1 MAAIQGA
8 GAAGAEAGSTA
19 MGRIVLASLV
29 GTTIEFY
36 DFYIFGTAAALVF
49 GPMFFPKSAPETQ
62 ALNAYL
68 TFGIA
73 FLARPVGS
81 FLFGHFGD
89 RIGRKSALVATML
102 MMGLATTLIGAL
114 PGYATAGVLAPWLLA
129 ALRFLQGVGLGGE
142 WGGAA
147 LIATEN
153 APDGRRA
160 WFGMFP
166 QLGPPIGFFIATG
179 LFLALLIGFGEAAFV
194 DWAWRVP
201 FLASAILVAI
211 GLYVRVALEETPA
224 FKAAMALDKRIA
236 VPLGAVLRD
245 YWRPLI
251 QGSLAIVV
259 CYALFYIATVYM
271 IGYGVR
277 SLGLSRVSLLEML
290 CVAIVFMAVATPVS
304 AALADRVG
312 RRPVLL
318 VSAVI
323 AAAVG
328 LMMPALLAQGP
339 GGVLAFLSLALGAMG
354 LTFAPLG
361 ALLPELFPTEVR
373 YTGAASAYNLGGILG
388 ASLAPSLAQLLEAAG
403 GIAWVGYYIAV
414 AAAISFLAILSM
426 RETARRPRGWLTLD
440 RRGHACLRGSDL
452 LDDRLRF
459 APAGLKRK
467 RAVMAELVDA
477 LA

>member
-1 MAAIQGA
+1 MAAIEGA
-8 GAAGAEAGSTA
+8 GTARAEAGRTA

-73 FLARPVGS
+73 FLARPFGS

-114 PGYATAGVLAPWLLA
+114 PGYSTAGVLAPWLLA

-251 QGSLAIVV
+251 LGSLAIVV
-259 CYALFYIATVYM
+259 CYALFYISTVYM

-290 CVAIVFMAVATPVS
+290 CVAIVFMAVATPIS

-339 GGVLAFLSLALGAMG
+339 GGVLAFLSLALGVMG

-426 RETARRPRGWLTLD
+426 RETR
-440 RRGHACLRGSDL
+440 
-452 LDDRLRF
+452 DDR
-459 APAGLKRK
+459 AAG
-467 RAVMAELVDA
+467 
-477 LA
+477 

>member
-426 RETARRPRGWLTLD
+426 RETGD
-440 RRGHACLRGSDL
+440 GHA
-452 LDDRLRF
+452 
-459 APAGLKRK
+459 AA
-467 RAVMAELVDA
+467 
-477 LA
+477 

>member
-1 MAAIQGA
+1 MAAIEGA
-8 GAAGAEAGSTA
+8 GTARAEAGRTA

-73 FLARPVGS
+73 FLARPFGS

-290 CVAIVFMAVATPVS
+290 CVAVVFMAVATPIS

-339 GGVLAFLSLALGAMG
+339 GGVLAFLSLALGVMG

-414 AAAISFLAILSM
+414 AAVISFLAILSM
-426 RETARRPRGWLTLD
+426 RETR
-440 RRGHACLRGSDL
+440 
-452 LDDRLRF
+452 DDR
-459 APAGLKRK
+459 AAG
-467 RAVMAELVDA
+467 
-477 LA
+477 

>member
-1 MAAIQGA
+1 MSAIPMAADAKDRRG
-8 GAAGAEAGSTA
+8 GVGK
-19 MGRIVLASLV
+19 IVLASLV

-114 PGYATAGVLAPWLLA
+114 PGYSTAGVLAPWLLA

-224 FKAAMALDKRIA
+224 FKTAMALDKRID
-236 VPLGAVLRD
+236 VPLGAVLRNHLA
-245 YWRPLI
+245 PLI
-251 QGSLAIVV
+251 QGSLSIVV

-271 IGYGVR
+271 LGYGVR
-277 SLGLSRVSLLEML
+277 SLGMSRVSLLEMM
-290 CVAIVFMAVATPVS
+290 CVAIVFMAAATPIS

-328 LMMPALLAQGP
+328 LMMPALLAQGQ
-339 GGVLAFLSLALGAMG
+339 GGVLIFLSLALGAMG

-388 ASLAPSLAQLLEAAG
+388 ASLAPSLAQVLETRG
-403 GIAWVGYYIAV
+403 GIAWVGYYIAA

-426 RETARRPRGWLTLD
+426 RETR
-440 RRGHACLRGSDL
+440 
-452 LDDRLRF
+452 DDR
-459 APAGLKRK
+459 AA
-467 RAVMAELVDA
+467 A
-477 LA
+477 

>member
-1 MAAIQGA
+1 MAAIE
-8 GAAGAEAGSTA
+8 GAAGAEAGRSS
-19 MGRIVLASLV
+19 MGKIVLASLV

-68 TFGIA
+68 TFGLA

-89 RIGRKSALVATML
+89 RVGRKSALVATML

-153 APDGRRA
+153 APHGRRA

-179 LFLALLIGFGEAAFV
+179 LFLLLLVAFGEQAFV
-194 DWAWRVP
+194 DWAWRAP
-201 FLASAILVAI
+201 FLFSAVLVAI
-211 GLYVRVALEETPA
+211 GLYVRASLEETPA
-224 FKAAMALDKRIA
+224 FKAALAVDARVD
-236 VPLGAVLRD
+236 VPLAALLRGHLK
-245 YWRPLI
+245 PLV

-259 CYALFYIATVYM
+259 CYALFYIATVYTL
-271 IGYGVR
+271 GYGVKA
-277 SLGLSRVSLLEML
+277 LGIPRIRFLELL
-290 CVAIVFMAVATPVS
+290 CVAIVFMAVATPIS
-304 AALADRVG
+304 AALADRFG

-318 VSAVI
+318 ASAVV
-323 AAAVG
+323 AAVVG
-328 LMMPALLAQGP
+328 FAMPSLLAQGE
-339 GGVLAFLSLALGAMG
+339 GGALVFLSAALGTMG

-388 ASLAPSLAQLLEAAG
+388 ASLAPSLAQVLETRG
-403 GIAWVGYYIAV
+403 GIAWVGYYIAA

-426 RETARRPRGWLTLD
+426 RETR
-440 RRGHACLRGSDL
+440 
-452 LDDRLRF
+452 DDR
-459 APAGLKRK
+459 AA
-467 RAVMAELVDA
+467 A
-477 LA
+477 

>member
-1 MAAIQGA
+1 MAAIEGA
-8 GAAGAEAGSTA
+8 GTARAEARRTA

-89 RIGRKSALVATML
+89 RVGRKSALVATML

-201 FLASAILVAI
+201 FLASAVLVAI

-290 CVAIVFMAVATPVS
+290 CVAVVFMAVATPIS

-426 RETARRPRGWLTLD
+426 RETR
-440 RRGHACLRGSDL
+440 
-452 LDDRLRF
+452 DDR
-459 APAGLKRK
+459 AA
-467 RAVMAELVDA
+467 A
-477 LA
+477 

>member
-1 MAAIQGA
+1 MAAIEGA
-8 GAAGAEAGSTA
+8 GAAGAEAGRTA

-224 FKAAMALDKRIA
+224 FKAAMARDKRIA
-236 VPLGAVLRD
+236 VPLAAVLRD

-251 QGSLAIVV
+251 QGSFAIVV
-259 CYALFYIATVYM
+259 CYALFYISTVYM

-290 CVAIVFMAVATPVS
+290 CVAVVFMAVATPIS

-339 GGVLAFLSLALGAMG
+339 GGVLAFLSLALGVMG

-426 RETARRPRGWLTLD
+426 RETR
-440 RRGHACLRGSDL
+440 
-452 LDDRLRF
+452 DDR
-459 APAGLKRK
+459 AAG
-467 RAVMAELVDA
+467 
-477 LA
+477 

>member
-1 MAAIQGA
+1 
-8 GAAGAEAGSTA
+8 

-73 FLARPVGS
+73 FLARPFGS

-114 PGYATAGVLAPWLLA
+114 PGYAAAGALAPWLLA

-153 APDGRRA
+153 APSGRRA

-245 YWRPLI
+245 HWGPLI

-259 CYALFYIATVYM
+259 CYALFYISTVYM
-271 IGYGVR
+271 LGYGVR
-277 SLGLSRVSLLEML
+277 SLGLSRVDLLKML
-290 CVAIVFMAVATPVS
+290 CLAIVFMAVATPIS

-318 VSAVI
+318 VSAII
-323 AAAVG
+323 AAAIG
-328 LMMPALLAQGP
+328 LLMPALVGHGA
-339 GGVLAFLSLALGAMG
+339 GGVLIFLSLALGAMG

-388 ASLAPSLAQLLEAAG
+388 ASLAPSLAQVLEAAG
-403 GIAWVGYYIAV
+403 GIAWVGYYIA
-414 AAAISFLAILSM
+414 AAAVISFFAILSM
-426 RETARRPRGWLTLD
+426 RETRDVPAAR
-440 RRGHACLRGSDL
+440 
-452 LDDRLRF
+452 
-459 APAGLKRK
+459 
-467 RAVMAELVDA
+467 
-477 LA
+477 

>member
-1 MAAIQGA
+1 MMTTIAAVGA
-8 GAAGAEAGSTA
+8 NESRRAGVGKIA
-19 MGRIVLASLV
+19 LASLV

-89 RIGRKSALVATML
+89 RVGRKSALVATML

-147 LIATEN
+147 LVATEN

-201 FLASAILVAI
+201 FLASAVLVAI

-290 CVAIVFMAVATPVS
+290 CVAVVFMAVATPIS
-304 AALADRVG
+304 AALAHRVG

-339 GGVLAFLSLALGAMG
+339 GGVLAFLSLALGVMG

-403 GIAWVGYYIAV
+403 GIAWG
-414 AAAISFLAILSM
+414 
-426 RETARRPRGWLTLD
+426 
-440 RRGHACLRGSDL
+440 
-452 LDDRLRF
+452 
-459 APAGLKRK
+459 
-467 RAVMAELVDA
+467 
-477 LA
+477 

>member
-1 MAAIQGA
+1 MAAIEGA
-8 GAAGAEAGSTA
+8 GAAGAEAGRTS
-19 MGRIVLASLV
+19 MRRIVLASLV

-89 RIGRKSALVATML
+89 RVGRKSALVATML
-102 MMGLATTLIGAL
+102 TMGLATTLIGAL

-129 ALRFLQGVGLGGE
+129 ALRCLQGVGLGGE

-259 CYALFYIATVYM
+259 CYALFYISTVYM
-271 IGYGVR
+271 LGYGVR
-277 SLGLSRVSLLEML
+277 SLGLSRVSLLQML
-290 CVAIVFMAVATPVS
+290 CVAILFMAVATPVS

-318 VSAVI
+318 ASAVI

-388 ASLAPSLAQLLEAAG
+388 ASLAPSLAQVLEAAG
-403 GIAWVGYYIAV
+403 GIAWVGNYIAV
-414 AAAISFLAILSM
+414 AATISFLAILSM
-426 RETARRPRGWLTLD
+426 RETR
-440 RRGHACLRGSDL
+440 
-452 LDDRLRF
+452 DDR
-459 APAGLKRK
+459 ASG
-467 RAVMAELVDA
+467 
-477 LA
+477 

>member
-1 MAAIQGA
+1 MAAIEGA
-8 GAAGAEAGSTA
+8 GTARAEAGRTA

-89 RIGRKSALVATML
+89 RVGRKSALVATML

-224 FKAAMALDKRIA
+224 FKAAMARDKRIA
-236 VPLGAVLRD
+236 VPLAAVLRD

-251 QGSLAIVV
+251 LGSLAIVV
-259 CYALFYIATVYM
+259 CYALFYISTVYM

-290 CVAIVFMAVATPVS
+290 CVAVVFMAVATPIS

-339 GGVLAFLSLALGAMG
+339 GGVLAFLSLALGVMG

-426 RETARRPRGWLTLD
+426 RETR
-440 RRGHACLRGSDL
+440 
-452 LDDRLRF
+452 DDR
-459 APAGLKRK
+459 AAG
-467 RAVMAELVDA
+467 
-477 LA
+477 